1 MVDKKTLTTEDI
13 AKQLAEPFDP
23 FDIEWR
29 IQQAGE
35 TNGKK
40 WALVLAYVTNRAIM
54 ERLDS
59 VFGIDGWQN
68 EYQPMADGGI
78 ICGLK
83 CFVGGQWIVKYDGA
97 DKTNI
102 EATKGGLSN
111 AMKRAGVQWGIG
123 RYLYRL
129 ETTFVT
135 LISKDQKGQGDYI
148 SAVVDHNKVF
158 FERPKLPKF
167 ALPEE
172 LGGKDE

>member
-1 MVDKKTLTTEDI
+1 MADI
-13 AKQLAEPFDP
+13 KDIQEKLLAPFDP

-29 IQQAGE
+29 VQQAGE
-35 TNGKK
+35 KQGHK

-54 ERLDS
+54 ERLDD

-68 EYQPMADGGI
+68 EYFPLPDGGVV
-78 ICGLK
+78 CGLK
-83 CFVGGQWIVKYDGA
+83 CKLGDEWITKYDGA

-129 ETTFVT
+129 DTTFVT
-135 LISKDQKGQGDYI
+135 LTEGKLPSDGDNIACFIKDMGGRHYF
-148 SAVVDHNKVF
+148 A
-158 FERPKLPKF
+158 RPALPKF
-167 ALPEE
+167 ALPKE
-172 LGGKDE
+172 LK

>member
-1 MVDKKTLTTEDI
+1 MAEDLLKKLQD
-13 AKQLAEPFDP
+13 PFDP

-29 IQQAGE
+29 VQQAGE

-54 ERLDS
+54 ERLDE
-59 VFGIDGWQN
+59 VFGVGGWQN
-68 EYQPMADGGI
+68 EYQPLPDGGI
-78 ICGLK
+78 ICGIK
-83 CFVGGQWIVKYDGA
+83 AKVSGEWVVKYDGA

-129 ETTFVT
+129 DSTFVNLLT
-135 LISKDQKGQGDYI
+135 KEEKQPTGDYI
-148 SAVVDHNKVF
+148 TAIVDKRKYF
-158 FERPKLPKF
+158 FKRPNLPKF

-172 LGGKDE
+172 LTEEDK